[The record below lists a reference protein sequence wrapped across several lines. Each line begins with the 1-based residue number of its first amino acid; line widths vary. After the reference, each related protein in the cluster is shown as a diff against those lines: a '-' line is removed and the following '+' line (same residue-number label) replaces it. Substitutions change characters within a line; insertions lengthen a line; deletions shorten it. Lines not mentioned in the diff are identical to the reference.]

1 MNIEKKKD
9 FIINIIYLLIIAAI
23 IYIVLKYAL
32 GWFLPFVI
40 GFGIAF
46 MLKPLI
52 NIITK
57 KLKINRKIVAGVTVL
72 IFYATVGALVTLLL
86 VKIFIA
92 LKEVFIK
99 LPSVYVNNIEPLIFE
114 LSNNVENLLG
124 SLDPALVAA
133 IEDMV
138 SSLARSL
145 GSIVSSISS
154 GVVSFVSSTVTMV
167 PSFFII
173 LIFTIIAS
181 FFFAMDY
188 VEITNF
194 VTRQFSPKVNSILF
208 EVKDYIVG
216 TLFKFIKAYSIIITI
231 TFIELSIGLSILK
244 IDNAITI
251 ALLIACVDILP
262 VLGTGGIVIP
272 WIFIELFK
280 GNVGLAIGLTI
291 VYVIIT
297 VVRNVLEPKIV
308 GQEVGLNP
316 LVMLICIFIGIRL
329 FGFIGLFALPT
340 MIIILKNLND
350 TGKIRVFK

>member
-23 IYIVLKYAL
+23 IYIALKYAL